1 MATEASADYNLA
13 KAKSI
18 GGERTNWEF
27 ADAQG
32 AGKSAVKDV
41 SGAAQSGGTTGK
53 NKD

>member
-1 MATEASADYNLA
+1 MATQASKDFNLA

-18 GGERTNWEF
+18 GGEKTNWEF

-41 SGAAQSGGTTGK
+41 NAATGVVAK
-53 NKD
+53 KDK

>member
-1 MATEASADYNLA
+1 MPTNATSEYNLA

-18 GGERTNWEF
+18 GGEKTNWEF

-41 SGAAQSGGTTGK
+41 KAATGVVSA
-53 NKD
+53 KDK